1 MNCHDRQNKNVRKFN
16 NVPNFFWYITQT
28 MIKYQEYQNQL
39 YIILYI
45 EIFMT
50 PFMVHLCWYGCM
62 KYRNSKWFSD
72 CVKLH
77 FLLHRQFFKMCN
89 LWNSWYHFMR
99 IKFGHFC
106 FCACWDEE
114 SWFYH
119 YSIVINF
126 ISHVII
132 QPKSICS
139 FGGTSVTSTH
149 TSVLL

>member
-16 NVPNFFWYITQT
+16 NIPNLFSYLTRTPIR
-28 MIKYQEYQNQL
+28 YSVYQNQL
-39 YIILYI
+39 YIILYTDI
-45 EIFMT
+45 VIT

-89 LWNSWYHFMR
+89 SWNSWYHFMR

-132 QPKSICS
+132 LPKSICS

>member
-1 MNCHDRQNKNVRKFN
+1 MSAWLEESYLMNCHDRQNKKVRKFN
-16 NVPNFFWYITQT
+16 KIPNFFSYLTR
-28 MIKYQEYQNQL
+28 
-39 YIILYI
+39 
-45 EIFMT
+45 T
-50 PFMVHLCWYGCM
+50 PIRYSVFMVHLCWYGYM

-89 LWNSWYHFMR
+89 SWNSWYHFMR

-132 QPKSICS
+132 LPKSICS

>member
-1 MNCHDRQNKNVRKFN
+1 MSAWLEESYLMNCHDRQNKNVRKFN
-16 NVPNFFWYITQT
+16 NVPNFFSYLTRT
-28 MIKYQEYQNQL
+28 
-39 YIILYI
+39 
-45 EIFMT
+45 T

-62 KYRNSKWFSD
+62 KYRNSKSFSD

-89 LWNSWYHFMR
+89 SWNSWYHFMR

-132 QPKSICS
+132 LPKSICS

>member
-1 MNCHDRQNKNVRKFN
+1 MSAWLEESYLMNCHDRQNKNVRKFN

-28 MIKYQEYQNQL
+28 VIKYQEYQNQL

-89 LWNSWYHFMR
+89 SWNSWYHFMR
-99 IKFGHFC
+99 IKFGHLFLC
-106 FCACWDEE
+106 MRLLLWKRKRGYLSCGF
-114 SWFYH
+114 
-119 YSIVINF
+119 IVI
-126 ISHVII
+126 
-132 QPKSICS
+132 P
-139 FGGTSVTSTH
+139 
-149 TSVLL
+149 

>member
-16 NVPNFFWYITQT
+16 NVPNFFSYLTRTPIR
-28 MIKYQEYQNQL
+28 YQVYRN
-39 YIILYI
+39 III
-45 EIFMT
+45 T

-62 KYRNSKWFSD
+62 KYRNSKSFSD

-89 LWNSWYHFMR
+89 SWNSWYHFMR

-132 QPKSICS
+132 LPKSICS

>member
-1 MNCHDRQNKNVRKFN
+1 MIHKIKMSENSIIFLI
-16 NVPNFFWYITQT
+16 FFIPYTKTDKIPGISESVTHHTIVHRITYIFR
-28 MIKYQEYQNQL
+28 
-39 YIILYI
+39 IL
-45 EIFMT
+45 
-50 PFMVHLCWYGCM
+50 FMVHLCWYGCM
-62 KYRNSKWFSD
+62 KYRNSKSFSD

-89 LWNSWYHFMR
+89 SWNSWYHFMR
-99 IKFGHFC
+99 IKLGHFC

>member
-16 NVPNFFWYITQT
+16 NVPNFFSYLTQT
-28 MIKYQEYQNQL
+28 PIRYHVYTD
-39 YIILYI
+39 IVI
-45 EIFMT
+45 T
-50 PFMVHLCWYGCM
+50 PFMVHLYWYGCM

-89 LWNSWYHFMR
+89 SWNSWYHFMR

-132 QPKSICS
+132 LPKSICS